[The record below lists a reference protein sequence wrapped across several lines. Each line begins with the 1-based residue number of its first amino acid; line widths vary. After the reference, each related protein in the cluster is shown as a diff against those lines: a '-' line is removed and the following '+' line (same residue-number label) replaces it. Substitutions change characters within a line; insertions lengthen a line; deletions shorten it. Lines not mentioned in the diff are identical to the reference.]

1 MRNRKN
7 LILVLAL
14 VGIVA
19 ASLTSYVLANS
30 KSQPTKI
37 NQQYLQTFFARYV
50 DALNTPVCT
59 QSTSFY
65 SPNAVSVGAWGIEMD
80 NKARQAY
87 FCQCKSAFPSAQLKI
102 KSLTIEPT
110 SETSARITWE
120 FGIKAGKQVQPFL
133 GVMSKNYQ
141 STPDDSM
148 AFDHEGVSIAEVE
161 IVDQAALAGIN
172 SLKQQIAAID
182 SQMARG
188 GLEQQAASLRERR
201 AVLDQQLG
209 DLMVSSIK
217 ITRQTSFQNMDAFL
231 KKLKGE

>member
-7 LILVLAL
+7 LILVFAI

-19 ASLTSYVLANS
+19 ASLTSYVLANA
-30 KSQPTKI
+30 KSPPTKI
-37 NQQYLQTFFARYV
+37 NQRYLQAFFGRYV
-50 DALNTPVCT
+50 SSLNDTACSASVG
-59 QSTSFY
+59 FY

-87 FCQCKSAFPSAQLKI
+87 FCECKSAFPTAQLRI

-110 SETSARITWE
+110 SETSGRITWE
-120 FGIKAGKQVQPFL
+120 FGIKAGKQVKPFL
-133 GVMSKNYQ
+133 GVMGKSYQ

-161 IVDQAALAGIN
+161 IVDNSALAAIN
-172 SLKQQIAAID
+172 SLRQQIASID
-182 SQMARG
+182 SEMLHG
-188 GLEQQAASLRERR
+188 GKAGLVEKR
-201 AVLDQQLG
+201 ATLDQQLG